1 MHFDEFAQLLKA
13 SAKKKKENQEYKD
26 EKERSER
33 MDFCFQVNQ
42 VTVSKL
48 MNIKLPLNFFVF
60 L

>member
-1 MHFDEFAQLLKA
+1 MKNFDEFAQLLKA

-26 EKERSER
+26 KKER